1 MASRDVRELG
11 GAWARFQHHSYPPP
25 PADLAPFVARFW
37 VVDWDLR
44 GEAPYRQLIP
54 PGLNVQL
61 SFVNG
66 HAAVHGV
73 TRRHGVKE
81 LAGLGR
87 VFGVAFRPGC
97 FRPFLGSSVSA
108 LTGRSVP
115 AGELFE
121 DVPEEAMAAA
131 VTESEQVEVVQAF
144 LRANLPPRDPTAELV
159 ADVVAAIAA
168 EPGLTRVD
176 DVAARFGTHVRT
188 LQRLFAQYVGIGP
201 KWVIRRYR
209 LHEVTER
216 MARSEAVDWARVAAE
231 LGYADQAHLSR
242 DFTAMV
248 GESPTHYAK
257 RYPRPT

>member
-1 MASRDVRELG
+1 MSTRDAREIG

-37 VVDWDLR
+37 VVTWDLR

-66 HAAVHGV
+66 YAAVHGV

-108 LTGRSVP
+108 ITGRSIP
-115 AGELFE
+115 AAEFFH
-121 DVPEEAMAAA
+121 DVPEEAMAA
-131 VTESEQVEVVQAF
+131 VSDEEEQIGIVRAF
-144 LRANLPPRDPTAELV
+144 LRANLPEPDPTAESV
-159 ADVVAAIAA
+159 ARIVESIAA

-176 DVAARFGTHVRT
+176 DVAERFGAHVRT
-188 LQRLFAQYVGIGP
+188 VQRLFAQYVGVGP

-209 LHEVTER
+209 LQEVTDR

-248 GESPTHYAK
+248 GESLTHYAK
-257 RYPRPT
+257 RYPRTT